1 MCGFSVYNKNK
12 ITAQNAVKR
21 SKKFVQYRGL
31 DDTQVYD
38 LDKNIF
44 IHHRLSIV
52 DHENGS
58 QPLFNENGVLVFN
71 GEIHNYQKLGKEY
84 LNCEFTGDS
93 QFLLSLCGKKDLIYY
108 LRLMGI
114 LHLSITTDLQRIS
127 WLQGI
132 FMVRSHYT
140 PQRIYFIFLVV

>member
-1 MCGFSVYNKNK
+1 MCGFSVYNKIK
-12 ITAQNAVKR
+12 FRPQNAVKQ

-71 GEIHNYQKLGKEY
+71 GEIHNYQELGKEY
-84 LNCEFTGDS
+84 LNCNFTGDS

-108 LRLMGI
+108 LRLMDI
-114 LHLSITTDLQRIS
+114 SLLSTLID
-127 WLQGI
+127 
-132 FMVRSHYT
+132 
-140 PQRIYFIFLVV
+140 